1 MDEGEPRQR
10 TLRRLAEHGL
20 RPNRELGQHFL
31 LDDNL
36 LGVIDRLSHLRADD
50 VVLEIGAG
58 VGTLTEHLAPQVARV
73 LAVEI
78 DRKLEPA
85 LDEVLAEHANV
96 ELIWGDAMRIDLAS
110 LDPAPT
116 AFIANLPYNVA
127 AQLIL
132 RSIDAL
138 PTVRTWCCLIQKEVA
153 DRFLAAAGEDA
164 YGAPSVLCGLAFD
177 TMGRHPVSR
186 SVFIPVP
193 NVDSSLIA
201 FRRKASWPDLAS
213 RWPALLAVVAAGFAH
228 RRKTLSNSLAL
239 AGWASREEIA
249 RVCAATGI
257 DPRIRAEALHPSS
270 FLALAKALEV
280 ERA

>member
-1 MDEGEPRQR
+1 MQEPRQR

-36 LGVIDRLSHLRADD
+36 LAVIDRLADLHPDD
-50 VVLEIGAG
+50 VALEIGAG
-58 VGTLTEHLAPQVARV
+58 VGTLTEHLADQVARV

-85 LDEVLAEHANV
+85 LAEVTRERANV
-96 ELIWGDAMRIDLAS
+96 ELIWGDAMRIDMRS
-110 LDPAPT
+110 LEPAPT
-116 AFIANLPYNVA
+116 AFVANLPYNVA
-127 AQLIL
+127 APLIL

-164 YGAPSVLCGLAFD
+164 YGAPSVLCGLALD
-177 TMGRHPVSR
+177 QAGRHPVSR
-186 SVFIPVP
+186 SVFVPVP

-201 FRRKASWPDLAS
+201 FRRRADWPERAGL
-213 RWPALLAVVAAGFAH
+213 WPEILAVVSAGFGH
-228 RRKTLSNSLAL
+228 RRKTLANSLAL
-239 AGWASREEIA
+239 AGWASRAEIERICEEA
-249 RVCAATGI
+249 GV
-257 DPRIRAEALHPSS
+257 DPRIRAEALQPTA
-270 FLALAKALEV
+270 FLALAAA
-280 ERA
+280 RAKRPA

>member
-1 MDEGEPRQR
+1 MQEPRQR

-36 LGVIDRLSHLRADD
+36 LLVIDRLAGLGSDD

-85 LDEVLAEHANV
+85 LAEVPAEHANV

-110 LDPAPT
+110 LDPQPT
-116 AFIANLPYNVA
+116 AFVANLPYNVA
-127 AQLIL
+127 APLIL

-138 PTVRTWCCLIQKEVA
+138 PSLRTWCCLIQREVA

-164 YGAPSVLCGLAFD
+164 YGAPSVLCGLALEPA
-177 TMGRHPVSR
+177 GRHAVSR
-186 SVFIPVP
+186 SVFVPVP
-193 NVDSSLIA
+193 NVDSSLVA
-201 FRRKASWPDLAS
+201 FRRRADWSELAPL
-213 RWPALLAVVAAGFAH
+213 WPAILAVVSAGFAH
-228 RRKTLSNSLAL
+228 RRKTLANSLSL
-239 AGWASREEIA
+239 AGWASRPEIE
-249 RVCAATGI
+249 RICAEAGI
-257 DPRIRAEALHPSS
+257 DPRIRAEALQPSA
-270 FLALAKALEV
+270 FRALATA
-280 ERA
+280 RAKGAA

>member
-1 MDEGEPRQR
+1 MQEPRQR

-36 LGVIDRLSHLRADD
+36 LLVIDRLAGLTRDD

-85 LDEVLAEHANV
+85 LAEVVGEHANV
-96 ELIWGDAMRIDLAS
+96 ELIWGDAMRLDLTS
-110 LDPAPT
+110 LDPQPS
-116 AFIANLPYNVA
+116 AFVANLPYNVA
-127 AQLIL
+127 APLIL

-138 PTVRTWCCLIQKEVA
+138 PSVRSWCCLIQREVA

-164 YGAPSVLCGLAFD
+164 YGAPSVLCGLALEPV
-177 TMGRHPVSR
+177 GRHAVSR
-186 SVFIPVP
+186 SVFVPVP
-193 NVDSSLIA
+193 NVDSSLVA
-201 FRRKASWPDLAS
+201 FRRRSDWGELAPL
-213 RWPALLAVVAAGFAH
+213 WPAILAVVSAGFAH
-228 RRKTLSNSLAL
+228 RRKTLANSLAL
-239 AGWASREEIA
+239 AGWASRAEIE
-249 RVCAATGI
+249 RICAETGI
-257 DPRIRAEALHPSS
+257 DPRIRAEALPPSA
-270 FLALAKALEV
+270 FRALATA
-280 ERA
+280 RARGAA

>member
-1 MDEGEPRQR
+1 MQEPRQR

-36 LGVIDRLSHLRADD
+36 LTVIDRLADLRPEDI
-50 VVLEIGAG
+50 VLEIGAG
-58 VGTLTEHLAPQVARV
+58 VGTLTEHLAAQVAHV

-85 LDEVLAEHANV
+85 LAEITEQHANV

-110 LDPAPT
+110 LEPRPT
-116 AFIANLPYNVA
+116 AFVANLPYNVA
-127 AQLIL
+127 APLIL

-138 PTVRTWCCLIQKEVA
+138 PAVRTWCCLIQKEVA
-153 DRFLAAAGEDA
+153 DRFLAGVGDDA

-177 TMGRHPVSR
+177 PVGRHPVSR

-201 FRRKASWPDLAS
+201 FRRRADWSEVAA
-213 RWPALLAVVAAGFAH
+213 RWPQVLAVVSAGFAH
-228 RRKTLSNSLAL
+228 RRKTLANSLSL
-239 AGWASREEIA
+239 AGWAARAEIE
-249 RVCAATGI
+249 RVCAETGI
-257 DPRIRAEALHPSS
+257 DPRIRAEALPPSA
-270 FLALAKALEV
+270 FLALATARKA
-280 ERA
+280 

>member
-1 MDEGEPRQR
+1 MQEPRQR

-36 LGVIDRLSHLRADD
+36 LLVIDRLADLRVDD

-58 VGTLTEHLAPQVARV
+58 VGTLTEHLAGQVARV

-85 LDEVLAEHANV
+85 LAEVLDEHANV

-110 LDPAPT
+110 LEPRPT
-116 AFIANLPYNVA
+116 AFVANLPYNVA
-127 AQLIL
+127 APLIL

-138 PTVRTWCCLIQKEVA
+138 PTVRTWCCLIQREVA
-153 DRFLAAAGEDA
+153 DRFLAAAGDDA

-177 TMGRHPVSR
+177 PIGRHAVAR

-201 FRRKASWPDLAS
+201 FRRRADWNELAP
-213 RWPALLAVVAAGFAH
+213 RWPAILAVVSAGFAH
-228 RRKTLSNSLAL
+228 RRKTLANSLSL
-239 AGWASREEIA
+239 AGWASRAEIE
-249 RVCAATGI
+249 RICAETGI
-257 DPRIRAEALHPSS
+257 DPRIRAEALQPSA
-270 FLALAKALEV
+270 FLALATA
-280 ERA
+280 RAREAA